1 MGVEENKAV
10 VQRLFDAINNGSLDE
25 LPQVIAPDVV
35 DHNAVIF
42 MQPEGPGGVQEGI
55 RLLLQGFPDLHLT
68 TAEIRGTADRL
79 RMLTQLGILPDI
91 G

>member
-1 MGVEENKAV
+1 
-10 VQRLFDAINNGSLDE
+10 LD
-25 LPQVIAPDVV
+25 
-35 DHNAVIF
+35 HC
-42 MQPEGPGGVQEGI
+42 VQEGI

-68 TAEIRGTADRL
+68 TAEIRGSADRL